1 MLEVILRRVI
11 SIIPVLF
18 GVSLITF
25 GLIHII
31 PGDPAIVI
39 AGPDASADQVQSIR
53 ELLELDRPLHIQM
66 GAWYMN
72 LFQGDLGNSF
82 MLGRSVVQ
90 AVQERLPTTLLL
102 TTYSIIISMPIGI
115 AAGLLAAYRQNTWV
129 DTTVMTV
136 ALLGVSV
143 PSFWLS
149 IMGILVFSVALG
161 WLPSSGYVPPS
172 EGIIACL
179 RSLTLPAISLAVLQ
193 IGLLA
198 RMTRATTLEVL
209 RQDFI
214 RTARAKG
221 VSEWK
226 TVGRHALSNVMIPIV
241 TVVGLL
247 VNIAIAGAV
256 VIEQIFVL
264 PGVGQLVVQG
274 ILRRD
279 YPVIQGSILAVAV
292 LLVLINLVVDLLY
305 AYLDPRLRND

>member
-1 MLEVILRRVI
+1 
-11 SIIPVLF
+11 
-18 GVSLITF
+18 
-25 GLIHII
+25 
-31 PGDPAIVI
+31 
-39 AGPDASADQVQSIR
+39 
-53 ELLELDRPLHIQM
+53 
-66 GAWYMN
+66 
-72 LFQGDLGNSF
+72 
-82 MLGRSVVQ
+82 MLGRSVLQ
-90 AVQERLPTTLLL
+90 AIQERLPTTLLL
-102 TTYSIIISMPIGI
+102 TAYSIVITMPLGI
-115 AAGLLAAYRQNTWV
+115 AAGLVAAYRHNTWV
-129 DTTVMTV
+129 DTAVMSV

-149 IMGILVFSVALG
+149 IMGILVFSVMLG

-172 EGIIACL
+172 EGILACL
-179 RSLTLPAISLAVLQ
+179 QSLTLPAVSLAVFQ

-221 VSEWK
+221 VAEWK
-226 TVGRHALSNVMIPIV
+226 TVAKHALSNVMIPVV
-241 TVVGLL
+241 TVIGLL
-247 VNIAIAGAV
+247 VNVAIAGAV

-279 YPVIQGSILAVAV
+279 YPVIQGSILAVAL
-292 LLVLINLVVDLLY
+292 LLVLINLIVDLLY

>member
-1 MLEVILRRVI
+1 MIDVVVRRLI
-11 SIIPVLF
+11 SMVPVLF
-18 GVSLITF
+18 GVSLVTF
-25 GLIHII
+25 ALIHII
-31 PGDPAIVI
+31 PGDAATVI
-39 AGPDASADQVQSIR
+39 AGPDASRDQVEAIR
-53 ELLELDRPLHIQM
+53 QVLGLDRPLHVQL
-66 GAWYMN
+66 GRWYWN
-72 LFQGDLGNSF
+72 LFQGDLGQSF

-90 AVQERLPTTLLL
+90 AIMERLPTTLLL
-102 TTYSIIISMPIGI
+102 TTYSILLTMPFGI
-115 AAGLLAAYRQNTWV
+115 VAGLLAAYRQNTWV
-129 DTTVMTV
+129 DTVVMSI
-136 ALLGVSV
+136 ALVGVSV

-149 IMGILVFSVALG
+149 VMGILLFSVTLG
-161 WLPSSGYVPPS
+161 WLPTSGYVPPS
-172 EGIIACL
+172 QGILACL
-179 RSLTLPAISLAVLQ
+179 WSLTLPALSLAVFQ

-226 TVGRHALSNVMIPIV
+226 TVAKHALSNVMIPVV
-241 TVVGLL
+241 TVIGLL
-247 VNIAIAGAV
+247 VNVAIAGAV

-292 LLVLINLVVDLLY
+292 LLVVINLIVDLLY
-305 AYLDPRLRND
+305 AYLDPRLRHD

>member
-1 MLEVILRRVI
+1 MIEVILRRLI
-11 SIIPVLF
+11 STIPVLI

-39 AGPDASADQVQSIR
+39 AGPDASVDQVESIR
-53 ELLELDRPLHIQM
+53 QLLGLDRPLHIQM
-66 GAWYMN
+66 GVWYMN
-72 LFQGDLGNSF
+72 LLQGDLGNSF
-82 MLGRSVVQ
+82 MLGRSVLQ
-90 AVQERLPTTLLL
+90 AIQERLPTTLLL
-102 TTYSIIISMPIGI
+102 TAYSIVITMPLGI

-129 DTTVMTV
+129 DTAVMSV

-149 IMGILVFSVALG
+149 IMGILVFSVMLG

-172 EGIIACL
+172 EGILACL
-179 RSLTLPAISLAVLQ
+179 QSLTLPAFSLAVFQ

-221 VSEWK
+221 LAEWK
-226 TVGRHALSNVMIPIV
+226 TVAKHALSNVMIPII
-241 TVVGLL
+241 TVIGLL
-247 VNIAIAGAV
+247 VNVAIAGAV

-279 YPVIQGSILAVAV
+279 YPVIQGSILAVAL
-292 LLVLINLVVDLLY
+292 LLVLINLIVDLLY

>member
-1 MLEVILRRVI
+1 MLEVILRRLI
-11 SIIPVLF
+11 STVPVLI

-39 AGPDASADQVQSIR
+39 AGPDASSDQIESVR
-53 ELLELDRPLHIQM
+53 ELLGLDRPLHIQM
-66 GAWYMN
+66 GVWYLN
-72 LFQGDLGNSF
+72 LLQGDLGNSF
-82 MLGRSVVQ
+82 MLGRSVLQ
-90 AVQERLPTTLLL
+90 AIQERLPTTLLL
-102 TTYSIIISMPIGI
+102 TAYSIAITMPVGI
-115 AAGLLAAYRQNTWV
+115 AAGLLAAYKQNTWV
-129 DTTVMTV
+129 DTAVMSV

-149 IMGILVFSVALG
+149 IMGILVFSVMLG
-161 WLPSSGYVPPS
+161 WLPASGYVPPD

-179 RSLTLPAISLAVLQ
+179 RSLTLPAVSLAVFQ

-221 VSEWK
+221 VAEWK
-226 TVGRHALSNVMIPIV
+226 TVARHALANVMIPIV

-247 VNIAIAGAV
+247 VNVAIAGAV

-279 YPVIQGSILAVAV
+279 YPVIQGSILAVAL

-305 AYLDPRLRND
+305 AYLDPRMRND

>member
-1 MLEVILRRVI
+1 MIEVILRRLI
-11 SIIPVLF
+11 STIPVLI

-39 AGPDASADQVQSIR
+39 AGPDASVDQVESIR
-53 ELLELDRPLHIQM
+53 QLLGLDRPLHIQM
-66 GAWYMN
+66 SVWYMN
-72 LFQGDLGNSF
+72 LLQGDLGNSF
-82 MLGRSVVQ
+82 MLGRSVLQ
-90 AVQERLPTTLLL
+90 AIQERLPTTLLL
-102 TTYSIIISMPIGI
+102 TAYSIVITMPLGI

-129 DTTVMTV
+129 DTAVMSV

-149 IMGILVFSVALG
+149 IMGILVFSVMLG

-172 EGIIACL
+172 EGILACL
-179 RSLTLPAISLAVLQ
+179 QSLTLPAFSLAVFQ

-221 VSEWK
+221 LAEWK
-226 TVGRHALSNVMIPIV
+226 TVAKHALSNVMIPII

-247 VNIAIAGAV
+247 VNVAIAGAV

-279 YPVIQGSILAVAV
+279 YPVIQGSILAVA
-292 LLVLINLVVDLLY
+292 LILVLINLIVDLLY

>member
-1 MLEVILRRVI
+1 MLDVVIRRLI
-11 SIIPVLF
+11 SMVPVLL
-18 GVSLITF
+18 GVSLVTF

-31 PGDPAIVI
+31 PGDAATVI
-39 AGPDASADQVQSIR
+39 AGPDATSDQIAAVRTVLGLDKPLYVQLSV
-53 ELLELDRPLHIQM
+53 
-66 GAWYMN
+66 WFWN
-72 LFQGDLGNSF
+72 LFHGDLGNSF

-90 AVQERLPTTLLL
+90 AISERLPTTLLL
-102 TTYSIIISMPIGI
+102 TTYSIVLTMPFGI
-115 AAGLLAAYRQNTWV
+115 LAGLLAAYHQNTWI
-129 DTTVMTV
+129 DTVVMSV
-136 ALLGVSV
+136 ALVGVSV

-149 IMGILVFSVALG
+149 VIGILFFSVTLG
-161 WLPSSGYVPPS
+161 WLPTSGYVPPS
-172 EGIIACL
+172 EGILACL
-179 RSLTLPAISLAVLQ
+179 RSLTLPAVSLAVFQ

-209 RQDFI
+209 RQDFV

-226 TVGRHALSNVMIPIV
+226 TVAKHALANVMVPVV
-241 TVVGLL
+241 TVIGLL
-247 VNIAIAGAV
+247 VNVALAGAV

-264 PGVGQLVVQG
+264 PGLGQLVVQG

-292 LLVLINLVVDLLY
+292 LLVVINLVVDLLY